1 MAIMF
6 LFSLSLSLSLST
18 QSLRASRSIS
28 PTRSSRLR
36 ASHWVNASS
45 SKGPWIPPPAKASK
59 TRLSWEVRL
68 RATSY
73 GCLITLIKLQ
83 GPTHRLEINPVGV
96 DPSQGSTVLHMSDLN
111 SEEGSTDI
119 ILQQEDS
126 YSKKVSSLAAEVEHL
141 KTEVGICSWGHGDSV
156 RCTVIAP
163 LPLWMI
169 YGDVFPSLSLSLPPS
184 HSQADLH
191 RSLRSLEGKELQLQE
206 SRASLRDKEV
216 ELDSCREDLL
226 ESELENAKLR
236 TSIARLSPPR
246 PRSVSLLCNS
256 MSNLSKLFTL

>member
-1 MAIMF
+1 MVMYF
-6 LFSLSLSLSLST
+6 PHSLS
-18 QSLRASRSIS
+18 
-28 PTRSSRLR
+28 P
-36 ASHWVNASS
+36 
-45 SKGPWIPPPAKASK
+45 
-59 TRLSWEVRL
+59 
-68 RATSY
+68 
-73 GCLITLIKLQ
+73 
-83 GPTHRLEINPVGV
+83 
-96 DPSQGSTVLHMSDLN
+96 
-111 SEEGSTDI
+111 
-119 ILQQEDS
+119 
-126 YSKKVSSLAAEVEHL
+126 SLA
-141 KTEVGICSWGHGDSV
+141 
-156 RCTVIAP
+156 
-163 LPLWMI
+163 
-169 YGDVFPSLSLSLPPS
+169 LSPPPS